1 MKITEI
7 FNLGTKG
14 HEELDFIDIDEISD
28 TKLFIDPYVIQA
40 LSNSFC
46 LEAQKSIETFF
57 NEVFTACKEQNHS
70 RLRYLLSFASEP
82 NETNLGMKSSSI
94 FDKGTTSDELT
105 NLFSNFYDT
114 VRKNPHIESNSLA
127 MCMYIPNFAEDKMSD
142 LITNIIRKKL
152 YEFTLEQANKWN
164 IALGNKDTII
174 GYYWDYIS
182 LSWKKLIG
190 RPFLV
195 NNTIR
200 LLVPKAIVR
209 KHYVFNVECYIKQY
223 ILKDIQ
229 EDIIK
234 NHPEKCLR
242 KEYKNGKRELLP
254 PTRKE
259 LYPNFVDG
267 RSHKECALNYTA
279 NNKKCSDNFIKD
291 ILSKIRHGY
300 GSLDDNQL
308 DMIVYQKNGGNFY
321 DSSY

>member
-14 HEELDFIDIDEISD
+14 HEELDFIDIDETSD

-94 FDKGTTSDELT
+94 FGKGTTPDELT

-164 IALGNKDTII
+164 IALENKDTII

-190 RPFLV
+190 KPFLV

-209 KHYVFNVECYIKQY
+209 KHYVFNVE
-223 ILKDIQ
+223 
-229 EDIIK
+229 
-234 NHPEKCLR
+234 
-242 KEYKNGKRELLP
+242 YK
-254 PTRKE
+254 
-259 LYPNFVDG
+259 
-267 RSHKECALNYTA
+267 
-279 NNKKCSDNFIKD
+279 
-291 ILSKIRHGY
+291 KI
-300 GSLDDNQL
+300 
-308 DMIVYQKNGGNFY
+308 
-321 DSSY
+321 